1 MGQALIAMSAGSPVG
16 VAMPSRPTT
25 FAIVLF
31 WLGAVG
37 WVGYHDVWPR
47 LFASGPPPVAVE
59 LGDEASQLVP
69 LRWTV
74 LRGGERVGRLTTRM
88 TYQDADDTFRLTHK
102 YTNLTFDFAH
112 VRVMFPEVTLNT
124 RVSRGGALREQG
136 MAGRMQVQLKTDDKI
151 QTLAEAHATVEGEVR
166 DGVFHS
172 RCDIDSPLLKV
183 KQELDPVPV
192 PDGQALSP
200 MQPVGRIAN
209 VRGGQRWVVHEV
221 DPLRDAMSSLLKG
234 FVGEQGF
241 GLPSEKREAF
251 VATVGDRP
259 ELLAWGKAKA
269 ETMCWVIDY
278 RAGTSR
284 VRTWVRADD
293 GRVLRQEASRD
304 GETLAL
310 ERDE

>member
-1 MGQALIAMSAGSPVG
+1 
-16 VAMPSRPTT
+16 MPSRPTT
-25 FAIVLF
+25 LAIVLF
-31 WLGAVG
+31 WLAAVG
-37 WVGYHDVWPR
+37 WVGYRDLWPR
-47 LFASGPPPVAVE
+47 LAASGPPPVAVE

-69 LRWTV
+69 VKWKV
-74 LRGGERVGRLTTRM
+74 LRGDQRVGWLTTRM

-102 YTNLTFDFAH
+102 YANLTFDSGR
-112 VRVMFPEVTLNT
+112 VRVVFPEVTLTT
-124 RVSRGGALREQG
+124 RVTRGGALRDQG
-136 MAGRMQVQLKTDDKI
+136 MAGRMQVQLKTGDEFLTI
-151 QTLAEAHATVEGEVR
+151 AEARAEVEGEVR
-166 DGVFHS
+166 GGVFHS

-183 KQELDPVPV
+183 KRDLDPVPV

-200 MQPVGRIAN
+200 LQPVGRIAN
-209 VRGGQRWVVHEV
+209 VRAGQRWVVHEV
-221 DPLRDAMSSLLKG
+221 NPLRDAMRSVLTG

-241 GLPSEKREAF
+241 GLPAEEQESF

-259 ELLAWGKAKA
+259 EPLAWGKDRA
-269 ETMCWVIDY
+269 EVMCWVIDY
-278 RAGTSR
+278 VRKDAR